1 MREKFFVLPPLIH
14 QHRFPCISSPH
25 SVFSHLRRQRRVV
38 TNAQTKWMA
47 KSPINQA
54 IQAQAGL
61 SAKIYCLDLIG
72 PDSRSSIGNPDIC
85 TLICSLRYCACTVI
99 LTHSSANVTA
109 RSVVHRS
116 RLSDLVYQL
125 IDPRNRMCMVDVIE
139 GMHHCDKKMTMVEK
153 KHVCR

>member
-1 MREKFFVLPPLIH
+1 MIFHCAAVSISFSLLIEWRRAIVSMREKFFVLPPLIH
-14 QHRFPCISSPH
+14 QHRFPCNSSPH
-25 SVFSHLRRQRRVV
+25 SVFSHLRRQRRVL

-85 TLICSLRYCACTVI
+85 TLACQCDSKKCG
-99 LTHSSANVTA
+99 SS
-109 RSVVHRS
+109 
-116 RLSDLVYQL
+116 
-125 IDPRNRMCMVDVIE
+125 
-139 GMHHCDKKMTMVEK
+139 
-153 KHVCR
+153 